1 MSAEIDAIARQSQP
15 SLSRG
20 AQVTPAPRQVS
31 VHPAVKPLIITEW
44 NQGNSDNV
52 YNAHLPQISGKYPCT
67 GCVATAGAQIM
78 YYYRWPKAATKS
90 VPGYSTSS
98 KADTSKDLPS
108 ITFRWDK
115 MKTQY
120 YHREVTDPL
129 TDAEEAVADL
139 MLYCGYAAEMQYGLN
154 GSGASVIDLARG
166 MSEYFDY
173 NPNTWNYVERSNYSI
188 SDWDDLIYNEL
199 ASGRPII
206 YSGSSFQG
214 GHSFICDGYDGAGMY
229 HFNWGWGGEYNGYFK
244 LQATNPYGKSD
255 ISDIGYVMDNYCI
268 IGLQPSS
275 WPVPSDP
282 SKPDEWDVADIEGVV
297 ATADNVRVDGLK
309 VLIALGNENNQDV
322 AFGFGMGELNADG
335 SISPV
340 STEYE
345 LYKEWGEISKG
356 LYYSNVSFDFSTFNL
371 SEGSHILVPI
381 SLVNGESVWR
391 RCKPADIYFEV
402 NVRGGTKTL
411 VAHPVENLKI
421 SKFDLASGGT
431 PGNNQAVNFTVTN
444 NGDNIERLLYVYV
457 GTANDKGYNAARKTV
472 KIASGN
478 TKTYNLSIGW
488 LEQGSHTLYL
498 TSGKDGAV
506 LAKTEV
512 IVAQDISATSFNVS
526 GAKFANSEL
535 QVDVTVENHAG
546 DFALPLYLFAS
557 KTTTKN
563 RVYAAGTAIERG
575 GSEVVTFYFKP
586 TEVGRWNL
594 WVATDDAGSDVIG
607 QSTVDITEAPTG
619 KVTLKSSNSNAV
631 FGRNSDVT
639 CSFTAKNTGTTT
651 NYRNLETWLYV
662 WNSGSGIGVKNVI
675 TPLTLQSGEE
685 NTVSIYFDGLEE
697 GVGYRV
703 ITYYYTTFNGT
714 DKIALNTQRFT
725 YTKPVFASLGD
736 ANDDNTINAADIV
749 EVVNYIMGS
758 PSAKF
763 NKDGADANDD
773 GTVNAADIVS
783 IVNIIMGQ

>member
-1 MSAEIDAIARQSQP
+1 MKRLLPFLFACTVILSLSANPVSKESARKSAESFLNQKGLQIGGEAARARGALSATGNQSLYVFNTVGDHGFVVVSGDDRTESILGYTTQGSYDEATLPDNFRDWLEQMSAEIDAIARQSQP

-268 IGLQPSS
+268 IGRVLGPSLPI
-275 WPVPSDP
+275 PVNPTNGRS
-282 SKPDEWDVADIEGVV
+282 
-297 ATADNVRVDGLK
+297 
-309 VLIALGNENNQDV
+309 LISRALWQLPT
-322 AFGFGMGELNADG
+322 M
-335 SISPV
+335 
-340 STEYE
+340 
-345 LYKEWGEISKG
+345 
-356 LYYSNVSFDFSTFNL
+356 
-371 SEGSHILVPI
+371 SESMV
-381 SLVNGESVWR
+381 
-391 RCKPADIYFEV
+391 
-402 NVRGGTKTL
+402 
-411 VAHPVENLKI
+411 
-421 SKFDLASGGT
+421 
-431 PGNNQAVNFTVTN
+431 
-444 NGDNIERLLYVYV
+444 
-457 GTANDKGYNAARKTV
+457 
-472 KIASGN
+472 
-478 TKTYNLSIGW
+478 
-488 LEQGSHTLYL
+488 
-498 TSGKDGAV
+498 
-506 LAKTEV
+506 
-512 IVAQDISATSFNVS
+512 
-526 GAKFANSEL
+526 
-535 QVDVTVENHAG
+535 
-546 DFALPLYLFAS
+546 
-557 KTTTKN
+557 
-563 RVYAAGTAIERG
+563 
-575 GSEVVTFYFKP
+575 
-586 TEVGRWNL
+586 
-594 WVATDDAGSDVIG
+594 
-607 QSTVDITEAPTG
+607 
-619 KVTLKSSNSNAV
+619 
-631 FGRNSDVT
+631 
-639 CSFTAKNTGTTT
+639 
-651 NYRNLETWLYV
+651 
-662 WNSGSGIGVKNVI
+662 
-675 TPLTLQSGEE
+675 
-685 NTVSIYFDGLEE
+685 
-697 GVGYRV
+697 
-703 ITYYYTTFNGT
+703 
-714 DKIALNTQRFT
+714 
-725 YTKPVFASLGD
+725 
-736 ANDDNTINAADIV
+736 
-749 EVVNYIMGS
+749 
-758 PSAKF
+758 
-763 NKDGADANDD
+763 
-773 GTVNAADIVS
+773 
-783 IVNIIMGQ
+783 